1 MEHRIMS
8 EPMKPILTEVIYD
21 MLWASVAVVVVVILS
36 IPLALAILAALALL
50 LLPEAVGHLSWT
62 HLILQLEPLKQVTPH
77 ALFSF
82 VKGLFVMAW
91 VFAFFAKLLV
101 LPDEQN
107 MVILQ
112 RRIREKRNARRN
124 GAVAA
129 RLNMPLR
136 NASSRASVDERKA
149 DESC

>member
-1 MEHRIMS
+1 MKGRLIMS
-8 EPMKPILTEVIYD
+8 EPMPPTLTEVIYD
-21 MLWASVAVVVVVILS
+21 MLWASVAVVVVAILS

-82 VKGLFVMAW
+82 VNDLFVMAW
-91 VFAFFAKLLV
+91 GFAFFAKLLV

-107 MVILQ
+107 MVIQQ
-112 RRIREKRNARRN
+112 RRFREKRNN
-124 GAVAA
+124 GDVAA

-136 NASSRASVDERKA
+136 NASSRVSVDERKA